1 MQTRNP
7 ILDDIARLGSSV
19 LGVASGARTEAEAV
33 IRARLQ
39 ALLADMDLV
48 PREEFDAV
56 REMAAR
62 AREEQEQLAARVA
75 ELEARL
81 AGAGLSGGQAA
92 PKSRPAAK
100 GSAKS

>member
-19 LGVASGARTEAEAV
+19 LGVASGARAEAEAM

-39 ALLADMDLV
+39 ALLSDMDLV

-62 AREEQEQLAARVA
+62 AREEQEALAARVA

-81 AGAGLSGGQAA
+81 AGASSLKPKAPSGT
-92 PKSRPAAK
+92 R
-100 GSAKS
+100 AKS